1 MAKEIKPKRG
11 RPALPKGEAKGKYVP
26 IRLSEADVKAF
37 TKAMQK
43 SPQNTLSGWMRQTLI
58 EVVNNERMD

>member
-1 MAKEIKPKRG
+1 MAIEIKPKRG

-37 TKAMQK
+37 TKAMKK
-43 SPQNTLSGWMRQTLI
+43 SDQNTLSGWIRETLRQAAH
-58 EVVNNERMD
+58 NG

>member
-11 RPALPKGEAKGKYVP
+11 RPVLPKGEAKGKYVP

-37 TKAMQK
+37 TKAMKK
-43 SPQNTLSGWMRQTLI
+43 SPQNTLSGWMRETLRQAA
-58 EVVNNERMD
+58 ND